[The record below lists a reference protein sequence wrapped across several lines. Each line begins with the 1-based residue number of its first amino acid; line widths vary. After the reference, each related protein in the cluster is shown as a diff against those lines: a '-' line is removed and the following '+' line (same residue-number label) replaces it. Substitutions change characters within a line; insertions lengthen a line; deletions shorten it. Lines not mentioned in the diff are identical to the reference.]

1 MKVLFGSFGGAG
13 RVLNFYE
20 GSCVG
25 PDTVADAFH
34 QVIDVL
40 DALCILSPHVLGSLS
55 LLLLNARSVRSKSA
69 VLMDYLCNCKADP

>member
-25 PDTVADAFH
+25 PDTVVGVDVADAFH

-40 DALCILSPHVLGSLS
+40 DALCIIFKSSRAGF
-55 LLLLNARSVRSKSA
+55 SVPVVIKRQVSKE
-69 VLMDYLCNCKADP
+69 

>member
-25 PDTVADAFH
+25 PYTVVGVDVADAFH

-40 DALCILSPHVLGSLS
+40 DALCI
-55 LLLLNARSVRSKSA
+55 
-69 VLMDYLCNCKADP
+69 